1 MSRLFRRRTRF
12 NSNSGRAGPAASRP
26 LARGM
31 IKTAWLPLLAVV
43 LLTFLLAGCGA
54 AGPAATATPTKT
66 PKPPATATPLPPTAT
81 PLPLPTDTPAA
92 TATPVPTD
100 TSVPTETPLPTATPV
115 PPTAAPVRPTN
126 TPRPRV
132 VPPTNTPA
140 PPPVADPCASIGGD
154 GCKFKVRG
162 GPGFQDNGGGELK
175 IQLAF
180 VHSGVDGGQPQGDY
194 RIRLSKDGQ
203 PVPGPENVL
212 SIALNANQGPLGKYN
227 WEFAIPAGQLPG
239 GSVGGNYTMYV
250 LDGNRERDSRDFSF
264 SLGNNQGFVWIL
276 WDQN

>member
-1 MSRLFRRRTRF
+1 MPRFSHSVPADNLFHRSAQGTDDQSGSTQPVRRL
-12 NSNSGRAGPAASRP
+12 
-26 LARGM
+26 
-31 IKTAWLPLLAVV
+31 LPLLAAALV
-43 LLTFLLAGCGA
+43 LFLLAGCGA
-54 AGPAATATPTKT
+54 SGPTATPTPTKT
-66 PKPPATATPLPPTAT
+66 PKPPATATAVKPTDT
-81 PLPLPTDTPAA
+81 PLPLPTETPVA

-100 TSVPTETPLPTATPV
+100 TPTATPV
-115 PPTAAPVRPTN
+115 PTDTPIPATNTPAPPTN

-132 VPPTNTPA
+132 VPPTNPPA
-140 PPPVADPCASIGGD
+140 PPPAADPCASIGGD

-175 IQLAF
+175 MQLAF

-194 RIRLSKDGQ
+194 RIRLFKDGQ

-212 SIALNANQGPLGKYN
+212 STALTANQGPLGKYN

-239 GSVGGNYTMYV
+239 GNVGGSYSMHV
-250 LDGNRERDSRDFSF
+250 LDGNRERDSRDFTF

>member
-1 MSRLFRRRTRF
+1 MPRFFRPYPVRYRT
-12 NSNSGRAGPAASRP
+12 NQPAAC
-26 LARGM
+26 ARLQPH
-31 IKTAWLPLLAVV
+31 AAQPVWRLLPLLSAALALF
-43 LLTFLLAGCGA
+43 LLTGCGA
-54 AGPAATATPTKT
+54 PGPAATPTPTKT
-66 PKPPATATPLPPTAT
+66 PKPPATATAVPATAT
-81 PLPLPTDTPAA
+81 PLPLPTDTPVA

-100 TSVPTETPLPTATPV
+100 TPLPTATPAPTDTSV
-115 PPTAAPVRPTN
+115 PPTSTPVRPTN

-140 PPPVADPCASIGGD
+140 PPPVADPCAGIGGD

-175 IQLAF
+175 MQLAF

-194 RIRLSKDGQ
+194 RIRLFKDGQ

-212 SIALNANQGPLGKYN
+212 STALTANQGPLGKYN

-239 GSVGGNYTMYV
+239 GNVGGSYSMHV
-250 LDGNRERDSRDFSF
+250 LDGNRERDSRDFTF
-264 SLGNNQGFVWIL
+264 SLGNSQGFVWIL
-276 WDQN
+276 WDQS